1 MKPPPVILNEA
12 VGGVKD
18 LRSDNVHEMCPPD
31 SSLTLRMTEK
41 DAQNDREE
49 VDHYIRKIK
58 NVIRDISK
66 THIKNTHQKHTS
78 KTRKTSKKR
87 KTFVKIQKS
96 LHPGD

>member
-1 MKPPPVILNEA
+1 MKPPPVILNGAVGA

-31 SSLTLRMTEK
+31 SLLTLRMTEK

-66 THIKNTHQKHTS
+66 THIKNTHQKHA
-78 KTRKTSKKR
+78 KPQKR
-87 KTFVKIQKS
+87 EK
-96 LHPGD
+96 LL

>member
-1 MKPPPVILNEA
+1 MYMKCV
-12 VGGVKD
+12 
-18 LRSDNVHEMCPPD
+18 PD

-66 THIKNTHQKHTS
+66 THIKNTHQKHA
-78 KTRKTSKKR
+78 KPQKR
-87 KTFVKIQKS
+87 EK
-96 LHPGD
+96 LL